1 LFVCPIYNHE
11 SKKTR
16 LCYKKINFP
25 IDKRGGLPV
34 KFKLYEISEVMQM
47 KFRKTMALATVV
59 VSMLTAAS
67 CVAIEVTVPA
77 INVPAISNL
86 YDPDGSGSADS
97 ADSGSS
103 DSNATPSAD
112 TGSADTGSADSG
124 SSETAAPTEATQA
137 SADNGSASSDN
148 GSSSTA
154 TEAQTQAAKTDTST
168 NTGSSSSAPSTKEEI
183 IQYYVTAY
191 NKIATDAKT
200 VTRTY
205 DNTTNYKNIC
215 DIGSNATVKKTA
227 QTLMTKFMKPT
238 TDAIVMSASDLPPVG
253 VTKLSISSSQIS
265 SATCTDKGTYY
276 EIVLKSTGTDS
287 NYEVDSVA
295 GKGSAGVLG
304 PLLRTEDVSSA
315 AGSFVSFEGL
325 HAKYA
330 TCTTTCKV
338 DKTSG
343 HITEF
348 NFNSPCI
355 LHFDSA
361 TVVKIVKIENCELG
375 LLFEQKWTIAY

>member
-1 LFVCPIYNHE
+1 
-11 SKKTR
+11 
-16 LCYKKINFP
+16 
-25 IDKRGGLPV
+25 
-34 KFKLYEISEVMQM
+34 M

>member
-1 LFVCPIYNHE
+1 
-11 SKKTR
+11 
-16 LCYKKINFP
+16 
-25 IDKRGGLPV
+25 
-34 KFKLYEISEVMQM
+34 M

-86 YDPDGSGSADS
+86 YDPDGSGSGDS

-112 TGSADTGSADSG
+112 TGSADSGSADSG

-137 SADNGSASSDN
+137 SSDNGSASSDN

-154 TEAQTQAAKTDTST
+154 TEVQTQAAKTDTST

-205 DNTTNYKNIC
+205 DNTSNYKNIC

-227 QTLMTKFMKPT
+227 QTLMTKFMKPNNE
-238 TDAIVMSASDLPPVG
+238 AVVSSASDLPPVG

-338 DKTSG
+338 DKASG